1 MVERLKLDALE
12 DAFYSLEETIKQLSD
27 LAWFNQQKWIVQ
39 DTLIAGTIQ
48 KFEFVYELSL
58 KMMKRQLQQEAI
70 NNDDVGGYGFKDI
83 LREAL
88 RLGLINDMS
97 KWVEYRDMRNIT
109 SHTYDQQKADA
120 VYSRISDF
128 LEQSRFLVEQL
139 RQRNQDDK
147 RL

>member
-12 DAFYSLEETIKQLSD
+12 DDFYSLEETIKQLSD

-39 DTLIAGTIQ
+39 DTLIAGAIQ

-147 RL
+147 

>member
-120 VYSRISDF
+120 VYSRLSDF